1 MAGKNSGRSGTVE
14 CRASQRLPGGIVAEG
29 AKSGAIQKGGGGTKN
44 EDEKSSRAQPDQSL
58 PAGWQSGGQGSY
70 PHGPLT
76 TRDYAGVRAQPN
88 QHLPQGHYADGMSE
102 GKAKGATRGADAY
115 QGPRGG
121 EDH

>member
-1 MAGKNSGRSGTVE
+1 MAGKNSGRTGTVE

-58 PAGWQSGGQGSY
+58 PAGFNAGGNGDF

-76 TRDYAGVRAQPN
+76 TRNYHGVAPPTH
-88 QHLPQGHYADGMSE
+88 QHIGGRYTDGGLSE
-102 GKAKGATRGADAY
+102 GKSTGATRGADAY

-121 EDH
+121 ESK